1 MIWSIL
7 IPTLTERAS
16 MFERLRNELLKQIN
30 ELGLQNEIEICA
42 ISDSQYD
49 RVNRISIGDKRN
61 RLIDMAQGRYIS
73 FIDDDDAVA
82 PYYIKAIHGALL
94 QGPSVVGITGIMTI
108 NGKAKSARRFIHSMQ
123 HKSYFERS
131 GVYYR
136 PPNHLNPM
144 LKSIA
149 QMVQFADKYHGEDT
163 DWAMEL
169 CHLKPYKFEVMI
181 ENPIYYYLYQHKPI
195 WQK

>member
-7 IPTLTERAS
+7 IPTLLERSAT
-16 MFERLRNELLKQIN
+16 FLQLEKELLKQIN
-30 ELGLQNEIEICA
+30 ELGLQNQIEICS
-42 ISDSQYD
+42 ISDSQFD
-49 RVNRISIGDKRN
+49 KVNRISIGDKRN

-73 FIDDDDAVA
+73 FIDDDDMVA
-82 PYYIKAIHGALL
+82 PYYIKTITLAFEKM
-94 QGPSVVGITGIMTI
+94 PCVVGITGIMTI
-108 NGKAKSARRFIHSMQ
+108 DGKIKSARKFIHSIQ
-123 HKSYFERS
+123 YKSYFERN

-136 PPNHLNPM
+136 TPNHLNPM

-149 QMVQFADKYHGEDT
+149 QMVQFKDAYHGEDT

-169 CHLKPYKFEVMI
+169 SKLKPYRSEVFI
-181 ENPIYYYLYQHKPI
+181 ENPLYYYKYIHKPI